1 MSDQT
6 GWEGRAQQLGT
17 RIATVWTLSQALGQA
32 KENKYALESLDGYI
46 VCSCWELKTEIPVN
60 SLSRDASSSIPN
72 GIFERVRQRAIFGCN
87 PLFAKFPLP

>member
-32 KENKYALESLDGYI
+32 KENKYALEFLDGYI
-46 VCSCWELKTEIPVN
+46 VCSCWELKRKFR
-60 SLSRDASSSIPN
+60 LSRRL
-72 GIFERVRQRAIFGCN
+72 FVRLNKEGSCVGQGRD
-87 PLFAKFPLP
+87 